1 MLKIQRTTDGD
12 GVFTVSGRL
21 EADNL
26 CELSALLAAETGRR
40 LVLDLHDLIL
50 VDRDAVRYLRVCERD
65 GIVFRHCPAYI
76 RAWIAR
82 EGEQP

>member
-1 MLKIQRTTDGD
+1 
-12 GVFTVSGRL
+12 VSGRL

-26 CELSALLAAETGRR
+26 SELSVLLAAESAGCR

-50 VDRDAVRYLRVCERD
+50 VDRDAVRFLRVCEKD
-65 GIVFRHCPAYI
+65 GIVFRKCPAYI